1 MLDGA
6 VPWFTRA
13 AASIVLYGALVV
25 LLLYTHYEPTMPTMA
40 VYEPLIDNKY
50 ASCGLDMMRLGV
62 QSFLYDV
69 GFCCACRRYHILL
82 LPISVLIPA
91 HTVTVNSLAREH
103 VSAASMS
110 FPPRFFRLVFHR
122 VTRMVL
128 IAGPRRTNFEA
139 DFLENCTVVYSSTA
153 ER

>member
-1 MLDGA
+1 MLDSVA
-6 VPWFTRA
+6 PADAT
-13 AASIVLYGALVV
+13 
-25 LLLYTHYEPTMPTMA
+25 T
-40 VYEPLIDNKY
+40 
-50 ASCGLDMMRLGV
+50 
-62 QSFLYDV
+62 
-69 GFCCACRRYHILL
+69 FCCACRRYHILL

>member
-82 LPISVLIPA
+82 RLQTLP
-91 HTVTVNSLAREH
+91 HTV
-103 VSAASMS
+103 AANQCAYSC
-110 FPPRFFRLVFHR
+110 
-122 VTRMVL
+122 
-128 IAGPRRTNFEA
+128 AYC
-139 DFLENCTVVYSSTA
+139 NC
-153 ER
+153 